1 MANEIWITTG
11 ITLMNSGSLRSRFSP
26 AFLKWLM
33 PVLLLGFLFLV
44 YGRTLGYGF
53 YWDDNHLSRPWT
65 WQQVAGVFA
74 GRFDPLEIEPPYF
87 RPLVSVSFALSW
99 QLFGYEPWGYHL
111 TNILLQGVVGW
122 LVYWVAR
129 RIGFGRWAAWA
140 TALLFVVIPGN
151 AATAVYIA
159 NRGDAL
165 LAIFGLLAVLSLDRY
180 WRSKWAGWLVAMNG
194 SLALALCCKEMA
206 LSLPALLIWYGLL
219 VGWVSAA
226 KTRPPEKP
234 RRLLGQ
240 LAFWV
245 GYAWERLELRDSWKR
260 WLGVFGPPFLVVGF
274 YLVYRA
280 MILPKAEPYKEEGN
294 IVYGYFSAVY
304 QALKGG
310 PYSPAPWLLG
320 LVILPL
326 GLAFFTQRESVK
338 WRYFFFGLGWMLVAC
353 GPLALLL
360 GNIEPR
366 LLYLAMVGYAVAVV
380 ALFSMALDTLW
391 SLRGSKIFWV
401 GVGVVLVFGVVYG
414 AVDYRLNRDAQE
426 SYAPYSENTL
436 MHDEEVYNDPVL
448 RVKYPAV
455 NVRVMAE
462 KLRETG
468 RLK

>member
-1 MANEIWITTG
+1 
-11 ITLMNSGSLRSRFSP
+11 MNGSSLRSRFSP
-26 AFLKWLM
+26 SFLKWLA
-33 PVLLLGFLFLV
+33 PVLLLGFLWLV
-44 YGRTLGYGF
+44 YGRALGYGF

-99 QLFGYEPWGYHL
+99 QIFGYVPWGYHL
-111 TNILLQGVVGW
+111 TNILGQGVVGW
-122 LVYWVAR
+122 LVYLVAR
-129 RIGFGRWAAWA
+129 RIGFGWWEGWA
-140 TALLFVVIPGN
+140 TAFLFVVIPGN

-180 WRSKWAGWLVAMNG
+180 WRVRRVGWLVAMNG
-194 SLALALCCKEMA
+194 CLALALCSKEMA
-206 LSLPALLIWYGLL
+206 LSLPVLLVWYGLL
-219 VGWVSAA
+219 VGWVRVAE
-226 KTRPPEKP
+226 TRPVEKP
-234 RRLLGQ
+234 RSLFQR
-240 LAFWV
+240 LAFRV
-245 GYAWERLELRDSWKR
+245 GYAWERLDLGVSWKR
-260 WLGVFGPPFLVVGF
+260 WLGVFGPPVVVVGF
-274 YLVYRA
+274 YLAYRA
-280 MILPKAEPYKEEGN
+280 MILPKAEPYKEGGTV
-294 IVYGYFSAVY
+294 VYGYFSAVY

-320 LVILPL
+320 LLMLPL
-326 GLAFFTQRESVK
+326 GLAIFTQRESVK

-380 ALFSMALDTLW
+380 ALFSMGLDTLR
-391 SLRGSKIFWV
+391 SFKGSRIFWA
-401 GVGVVLVFGVVYG
+401 GVGVVLVFGVIYG

-426 SYAPYSENTL
+426 SYAPYSDNTL
-436 MHDEEVYNDPVL
+436 LHDEEVYNDPVL
-448 RVKYPAV
+448 RAKYPAV
-455 NVRVMAE
+455 NVKVMEE

-468 RLK
+468 RIK